1 MNFNSKITGTAELDR
16 VFAKMTRSTR
26 RKAHMQSLRA
36 GAKVVKEAA
45 TVNIRK
51 QFNVHTGVLSKK
63 STISVYNGKKYK
75 GNYRVMVSIKRGL
88 VNNMIKVRNKVTGAV
103 ERVRVG
109 LYAAV
114 GEYGSKKLN
123 RRARPWIR
131 PAIRENEVQAVSEL
145 RREFSSR
152 ISDVLRDAKN

>member
-1 MNFNSKITGTAELDR
+1 MDFNSKITGTAELDK

-63 STISVYNGKKYK
+63 STIAIYNGKKYK

-88 VNNMIKVRNKVTGAV
+88 VNNMIKARNKVTGAV
-103 ERVRVG
+103 ENVRVG

-114 GEYGSKKLN
+114 GEYGSTKLN
-123 RRARPWIR
+123 RRPRPWIR